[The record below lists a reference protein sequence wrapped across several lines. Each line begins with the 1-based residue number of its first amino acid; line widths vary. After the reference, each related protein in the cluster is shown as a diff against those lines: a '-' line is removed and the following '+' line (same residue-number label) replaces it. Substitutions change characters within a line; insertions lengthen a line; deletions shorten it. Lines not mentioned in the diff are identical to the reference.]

1 MVTVVFSPGWRFVKV
16 WFPTVR
22 SPTSARTVEFSGSLP
37 IFLTVMR
44 TLTFSPTVVDV
55 VLGSTEYT
63 SRACGDVVVVTTIAN
78 TRRRFVWDAAAVVVT
93 MREWVPI
100 GYGASGVNHS
110 MAVA

>member
-1 MVTVVFSPGWRFVKV
+1 MKV

-22 SPTSARTVEFSGSLP
+22 SPTRARTVEFSGSFP
-37 IFLTVMR
+37 IFLTVML

-78 TRRRFVWDAAAVVVT
+78 TTRCVVWDAAAVAVT
-93 MREWVPI
+93 IRK
-100 GYGASGVNHS
+100 
-110 MAVA
+110 